1 MMNVLLIGQNNLSK
15 ILPLLLLLLIFA
27 GCGRSLIPKSYE
39 NAVFEVDDDG
49 IKIYIELR
57 TGGGF
62 ALPGDRYVIYVVN
75 ESRKTVEFDYKTD
88 KYYYYTFT
96 QRYLAH
102 VFNIGG
108 TLPRFVN
115 PGQTVV
121 IGVMTDRKGLS
132 IEGFEVIWNK
142 AGLKLFAGKREDD
155 D

>member
-1 MMNVLLIGQNNLSK
+1 MNVLLIGQNNLIK
-15 ILPLLLLLLIFA
+15 ILPLLFLLFIFA
-27 GCGRSLIPKSYE
+27 GCGRSLIPISYE
-39 NAVFEVDDDG
+39 NAVFKVDEEG
-49 IKIYIELR
+49 IKLYIELR

-62 ALPGDRYVIYVVN
+62 ALPGDRYVIYVIN
-75 ESRKTVEFDYKTD
+75 ESGKTVEFDYKTD

-96 QRYLAH
+96 QRYSAH

-115 PGQTVV
+115 PGQTVS

-142 AGLKLFAGKREDD
+142 AGLKLFAGKKEDD
-155 D
+155 N

>member
-1 MMNVLLIGQNNLSK
+1 MNVLLIGQNNLSK
-15 ILPLLLLLLIFA
+15 ILPLLLLLFIFA

-39 NAVFEVDDDG
+39 NAVFEVDDEG

-142 AGLKLFAGKREDD
+142 AGLKLFAGKREDYN
-155 D
+155 

>member
-1 MMNVLLIGQNNLSK
+1 MNVLLIGQNNLSK
-15 ILPLLLLLLIFA
+15 ILPLLLLLFIFA

-39 NAVFEVDDDG
+39 NAVFEVDDEG

-142 AGLKLFAGKREDD
+142 AGLKLFAGKKENDN
-155 D
+155 

>member
-1 MMNVLLIGQNNLSK
+1 MNVLRIGQNNIIK
-15 ILPLLLLLLIFA
+15 IRLLLFLLMLFT
-27 GCGRSLIPKSYE
+27 GCGRSLIPRSYE
-39 NAVFEVDDDG
+39 NAVFEVNNEG
-49 IKIYIELR
+49 IKLYIELR

-75 ESRKTVEFDYKTD
+75 ESEKTVEFDYKTD

-96 QRYLAH
+96 QRYTAH
-102 VFNIGG
+102 VFNVGG

-121 IGVMTDRKGLS
+121 IGVMTDRKGLT

-142 AGLKLFAGKREDD
+142 AGLKIFAGKKVKES
-155 D
+155 

>member
-1 MMNVLLIGQNNLSK
+1 MNVLLIGQNNLSK

-142 AGLKLFAGKREDD
+142 AGLKLFAGKKENDN
-155 D
+155 

>member
-1 MMNVLLIGQNNLSK
+1 MNVLLIGQNNLSK
-15 ILPLLLLLLIFA
+15 IRSLIFLLLLLT
-27 GCGRSLIPKSYE
+27 GCGSSLIPKAYE
-39 NAVFEVDDDG
+39 NAAFEVDDKG
-49 IKIYIELR
+49 IKLYIELR

-62 ALPGDRYVIYVVN
+62 ALPGDRYVIYVIN
-75 ESRKTVEFDYKTD
+75 KSEKTVEFDYKTD

-102 VFNIGG
+102 VFNVGG

-115 PGQTVV
+115 PGQTVA

-142 AGLKLFAGKREDD
+142 AGLKLFAGKKENDN
-155 D
+155 

>member
-1 MMNVLLIGQNNLSK
+1 MNVLLIGQNNLSK
-15 ILPLLLLLLIFA
+15 ILPLLLLLFIFA

-155 D
+155 N